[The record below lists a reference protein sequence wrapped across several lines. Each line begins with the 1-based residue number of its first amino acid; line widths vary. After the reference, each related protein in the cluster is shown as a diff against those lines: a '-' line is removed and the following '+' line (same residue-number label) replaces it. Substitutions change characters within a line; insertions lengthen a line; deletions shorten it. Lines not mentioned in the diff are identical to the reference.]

1 MIKNILESSISPKRN
16 IKHMKLFWDT
26 NVMFDFLGERESFYL
41 SAAKI
46 ATLADKREVTIIT
59 SALSYATI
67 SYLLAKYE
75 GIEKIKDKLRK
86 FKVISEICELDEL
99 IIEKSL
105 NSDFSN
111 FEDSLQYYSALRTE
125 CDIIITRNGKDFKKS
140 QMPVMTPD
148 EFLNS
153 IRK

>member
-1 MIKNILESSISPKRN
+1 
-16 IKHMKLFWDT
+16 MKLFWDT
-26 NVMFDFLGERESFYL
+26 NVMFDFLGERDPFYI

-46 ATLADKREVTIIT
+46 ATLADKREVTVIA

-67 SYLLAKYE
+67 SYLLTKYE
-75 GIEKIKDKLRK
+75 GIEKTKDKLRK

-99 IIEKSL
+99 MIEKGL
-105 NSDFSN
+105 NSDFSD

-140 QMPVMTPD
+140 QIPVMTPD

-153 IRK
+153 IKK

>member
-1 MIKNILESSISPKRN
+1 
-16 IKHMKLFWDT
+16 MKLFWDT
-26 NVMFDFLGERESFYL
+26 NVMLDFLGERESFYI

-46 ATLADKREVTIIT
+46 ATLADKRELTVIT
-59 SALSYATI
+59 SALSYATV
-67 SYLLAKYE
+67 SYFLTKYE
-75 GIEKIKDKLRK
+75 GLEKSKNKLRK

-99 IIEKSL
+99 IIEKGL
-105 NSDFSN
+105 NSDFSD

-140 QMPVMTPD
+140 QIPVMTPD

-153 IRK
+153 IKE